1 MKEYN
6 SKNTRSSKGL
16 SILYISVMVFCS
28 IVLLVLVILSA
39 YKLKEN
45 KELKAKEAAI
55 VEKYKD
61 LAKENENIKDED
73 YARIYLEGENLYIPS
88 KDIIIEY
95 RP

>member
-16 SILYISVMVFCS
+16 SILYIAVMVFCS
-28 IVLLVLVILSA
+28 VLLLVLVILSA

-73 YARIYLEGENLYIPS
+73 YARIYFEGENLYIPS